1 MILCRSLVNDIRDC
15 VGATLFHLS
24 YTFQLRRSECALV
37 LYRVA
42 RVFVTIVVVD
52 CRWRI
57 CLAGVVVLVVGGIW
71 RGYTLHHI
79 AAIPLSGL
87 LWLRSVIVDGVVALS
102 CDIVF
107 FDISRDSGAILKQS
121 QSSLV
126 EGCDLCC

>member
-71 RGYTLHHI
+71 CGYTLHHI
-79 AAIPLSGL
+79 AAILHSGL
-87 LWLRSVIVDGVVALS
+87 LWLRSVFVDGVVALS

-107 FDISRDSGAILKQS
+107 FDISRDSRAILKQS
-121 QSSLV
+121 
-126 EGCDLCC
+126 